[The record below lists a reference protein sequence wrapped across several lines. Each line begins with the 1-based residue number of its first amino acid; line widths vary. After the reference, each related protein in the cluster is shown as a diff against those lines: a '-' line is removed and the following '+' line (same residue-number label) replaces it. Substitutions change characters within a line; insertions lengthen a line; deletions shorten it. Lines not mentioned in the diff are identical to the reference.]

1 MGIEL
6 TFGAN
11 DIDAAAAMMNEELAA
26 AAQAAP
32 EVMETAAETFDNG
45 AAQAAYVQQAPTPA
59 AYGQQA
65 YGQAAYAPAPAE
77 TFDDG
82 PVQAAPMAARPV
94 VAAQEAPA
102 AVQAAPQLVFGEAP
116 ELAEVKKPEEPAK
129 AVIDD
134 SILTAAE
141 KKQVE
146 DFSKQI
152 NLADTNSILQYGAGT
167 QKKMSDFSDTA
178 LQSVRARDLGQVG
191 SMLTGVVDQLREF
204 TPESEKESGF
214 LGGLFK
220 KPKRRADQM
229 KDKYDSASANV
240 EKVAKAL
247 KDHQIVLMKDIATLD
262 KMYASN
268 LAYYKELTMYIIAGK
283 LKIEAVKNG
292 PLAEA
297 RKKAELSGLP
307 EDAQAVKDLEDQIN
321 RFEKKIYDLELT
333 RTISIQTAPQIRL
346 IQSSDTM
353 MVEKIQSTL
362 VNTIPLW
369 KNQMVLALGIE
380 DATKAANAQAA
391 VTEMTNKLLQANADK
406 LKMAT
411 IETAQASERGI
422 VDLETL
428 KHTNEALIST
438 LDEVAK
444 IQAEGREKRAQA
456 EVELAGLEKDL
467 KDRLLS
473 MQK

>member
-32 EVMETAAETFDNG
+32 AVVEA
-45 AAQAAYVQQAPTPA
+45 AAQAAPA
-59 AYGQQA
+59 VYEE
-65 YGQAAYAPAPAE
+65 AA
-77 TFDDG
+77 
-82 PVQAAPMAARPV
+82 
-94 VAAQEAPA
+94 A
-102 AVQAAPQLVFGEAP
+102 AVQAAPAPAEQQAPKLVFVETIEA
-116 ELAEVKKPEEPAK
+116 EQVKKPEPPAK
-129 AVIDD
+129 AIIDD
-134 SILTAAE
+134 SILTPAE

-146 DFSKQI
+146 AFSKQI

-167 QKKMSDFSDTA
+167 QKKMSEFSDTA
-178 LQSVRARDLGQVG
+178 LQSVKSRDLGEVG
-191 SMLTGVVDQLREF
+191 SMLTGVVDQLRDF
-204 TPESEKESGF
+204 TPEAEKETGF
-214 LGGLFK
+214 FGGLFRK
-220 KPKRRADQM
+220 QKRKGEQM

-268 LAYYKELTMYIIAGK
+268 LLYYKELTMYILAGK
-283 LKIEAVKNG
+283 MKLEEMKRG

-297 RKKAELSGLP
+297 RAKAQQSGLP

-391 VTEMTNKLLQANADK
+391 VTEMTNKLLKENADK

-467 KDRLLS
+467 EDRLLS
-473 MQK
+473 LQK